1 MSLSLNAIK
10 IQNYARQT
18 EVEEV
23 QALPELITTKARGLS
38 FLILLP
44 WIWSINPKLP
54 NSLALSKMIKM
65 LKECGENK
73 QQEQQVL
80 FLSSFSLH

>member
-1 MSLSLNAIK
+1 M
-10 IQNYARQT
+10 QNYARQT
-18 EVEEV
+18 EIEEV

-44 WIWSINPKLP
+44 WIWSINPKLS

-65 LKECGENK
+65 LKDCGDNK
-73 QQEQQVL
+73 QQEQQVFCL
-80 FLSSFSLH
+80 LQFEFGVVGSLH